1 MVVINHAG
9 AEEKVSRV
17 ISKEIKNISYSNIQK
32 LFRKKDIKIN
42 GKRVNSDV
50 LVYNGDEIVVYVTD
64 EMTAVKSKKID
75 VVFEDSNIIVVNK
88 PIKMEVES
96 VSDEANLTHHVNV
109 YLAGKKEKTAKAV
122 HRLDR
127 NTKGLV
133 VFAKNDKSYNELY
146 KAFKNRT
153 IKKYYEAIVVG
164 VLPKEQDTMVA
175 YLKKDKDKSYS
186 EVSLTPKAGYEKII
200 TKYSVIFSTEDRTY
214 VEVELVTGKTHQI
227 RAHFDAIGHPLVGDG
242 KYGKNQVNKKF
253 REKTQ
258 QLLAKKIVF
267 SFEKGS
273 HLYYLNNKKIE
284 CKDSLI

>member
-1 MVVINHAG
+1 MVVINHVG

-17 ISKEIKNISYSNIQK
+17 ISREIKNISYSNIQK

-42 GKRVNSDV
+42 GKRVNSDM

-109 YLAGKKEKTAKAV
+109 YLAGKKEKPAKAV